1 MKILQVLST
10 LVTGG
15 AESFTVG
22 LTNELIR
29 QGYDCDLVTLF
40 DIDKDNDLLKIL
52 SSKSNFNS
60 LHKKSGFDLKCYW
73 RLYKYIKRGGYNIVH
88 AHVGAIPY
96 ILLSSILL
104 RKVKFVATI
113 HSEAKREAGKNIKKW
128 SRIFMFR
135 HKKCI
140 PVTISEQSKLS
151 FDDFYQMNAPMVNN
165 GVSDYQSCGIPPL
178 RDNDNQILFIHPA
191 SCQPVKNQEL
201 LIRAFAKLVLD
212 YPNSKLIWLGSNS
225 SHKVLFESL
234 EPLMP
239 KQFLYYGTVPNVRDY
254 MAQADAI
261 CLSSKMEGMP
271 MTIIESFSVGTPA
284 ICTAVGGIINMIEN
298 GKNGL
303 LSTSLT
309 VDDYYNIMKQFCD
322 LSSSERIKMKQFA
335 KESFSRYSIENTAKG
350 YLEIY
355 KTF

>member
-1 MKILQVLST
+1 M
-10 LVTGG
+10 
-15 AESFTVG
+15 
-22 LTNELIR
+22 
-29 QGYDCDLVTLF
+29 
-40 DIDKDNDLLKIL
+40 
-52 SSKSNFNS
+52 NS
-60 LHKKSGFDLKCYW
+60 
-73 RLYKYIKRGGYNIVH
+73 
-88 AHVGAIPY
+88 
-96 ILLSSILL
+96 
-104 RKVKFVATI
+104 
-113 HSEAKREAGKNIKKW
+113 
-128 SRIFMFR
+128 
-135 HKKCI
+135 
-140 PVTISEQSKLS
+140 
-151 FDDFYQMNAPMVNN
+151 PMVNN

-225 SHKVLFESL
+225 THKVLFESL

-239 KQFLYYGTVPNVRDY
+239 KQFFYYGTVPNVRDY

-284 ICTAVGGIINMIEN
+284 ICTPVGGIINMIEN

-303 LSTSLT
+303 LSTSLS

-322 LSSSERIKMKQFA
+322 LSSSEKIKMKQFA

-355 KTF
+355 KTSKTCE